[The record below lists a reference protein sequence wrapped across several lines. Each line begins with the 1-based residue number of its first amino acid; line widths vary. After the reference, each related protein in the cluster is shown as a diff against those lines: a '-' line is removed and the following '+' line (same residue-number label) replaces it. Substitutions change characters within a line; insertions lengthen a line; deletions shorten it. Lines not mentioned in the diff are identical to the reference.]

1 MVDDE
6 TSVAAATS
14 RTSSLLRAR
23 FGDLLESTPDAMVMV
38 DAAGRIVLT
47 NRQAERLFG
56 WGRFELLGRPVEDL
70 IPTRFRTAHV
80 KHRGGYFS
88 QPRTRAMGAG
98 LELYGLRKDG
108 AEFPVEVSLSPLR
121 TEEGPMAMSAI
132 RDISERKRFERA
144 LQEKNA
150 ELESANRELEA
161 FSYSISHDL
170 RAPVRAMAGFA
181 RILDRHFSD
190 GWAPEA
196 RQALDRIRENALR
209 MGELID
215 GLLAFSRLS
224 RQPLSKSTVVPAALV
239 NAVLDDL
246 RAEQSGR
253 QVELQIGEMP
263 ACEADATLL
272 KQVYANLLSNAL
284 KYTRGREPAVIEVGW
299 RKEGDAGVYFV
310 RDNGAG
316 FDMRYSS
323 KLFGV
328 FQRLH
333 SIEEFEGAGVGLAI
347 VHRIVHRHGGRIW
360 VEAQVND
367 GATFHFTLGGTT
379 CGG

>member
-1 MVDDE
+1 
-6 TSVAAATS
+6 
-14 RTSSLLRAR
+14 
-23 FGDLLESTPDAMVMV
+23 
-38 DAAGRIVLT
+38 
-47 NRQAERLFG
+47 
-56 WGRFELLGRPVEDL
+56 
-70 IPTRFRTAHV
+70 
-80 KHRGGYFS
+80 
-88 QPRTRAMGAG
+88 
-98 LELYGLRKDG
+98 
-108 AEFPVEVSLSPLR
+108 
-121 TEEGPMAMSAI
+121 MAMSAI

-161 FSYSISHDL
+161 FSYSVSHDL

-190 GWAPEA
+190 GLAQEA

-239 NAVLDDL
+239 KAVLDDL

-253 QVELQIGEMP
+253 RVELQIGEMP

-284 KYTRGREPAVIEVGW
+284 KYTRGREPAVIQVGW

-333 SIEEFEGAGVGLAI
+333 SLEQFEGAGVGLAI

-360 VEAQVND
+360 VESQVNN